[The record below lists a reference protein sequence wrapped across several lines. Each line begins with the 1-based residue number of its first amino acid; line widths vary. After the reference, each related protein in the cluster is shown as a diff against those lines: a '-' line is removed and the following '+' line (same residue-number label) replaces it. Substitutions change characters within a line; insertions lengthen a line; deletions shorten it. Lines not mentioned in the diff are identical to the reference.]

1 MMVLAGVVWL
11 NTWRWA
17 VIHASRID
25 RLVRAGRFEQLLDEV
40 LTNGRRLPIAARA
53 MLLEGGESE
62 SRELAESGSCVSG
75 EVSLGVLEQ
84 ASMGLALQRLV
95 ELTYVPHPLAVGL
108 ARRLLAGLSHRRRG
122 GSTASGGAL
131 TGGALAARVMAIA
144 GLVDLVDQC
153 VHTREAAGIDSL
165 GAGGAGVDALIDELG
180 CELSH
185 AVAQSVATRGAR
197 GEGLIRSDAL
207 STCLVVWQLRPRAAL
222 CASLQRFVNVAAIL
236 RVPQRLGLWRDGDCA
251 AVLALAGGVM
261 TEATLASV
269 AGASSGGS
277 GGWRAA

>member
-1 MMVLAGVVWL
+1 M
-11 NTWRWA
+11 
-17 VIHASRID
+17 IHASRID

-53 MLLEGGESE
+53 MLLDDGARESCE
-62 SRELAESGSCVSG
+62 SSEAGSCVSAA
-75 EVSLGVLEQ
+75 VSLGVLEQ

-95 ELTYVPHPLAVGL
+95 ELTYVPHPLALGL
-108 ARRLLAGLSHRRRG
+108 ARRLVAGLSHRGRDG
-122 GSTASGGAL
+122 GGL
-131 TGGALAARVMAIA
+131 KGGALAARVMAVA

-153 VHTREAAGIDSL
+153 VQTREVSGMEPL
-165 GAGGAGVDALIDELG
+165 GVEIDALIDELG

-185 AVAQSVATRGAR
+185 AAAQSVATRGAR
-197 GEGLIRSDAL
+197 GEGLVCASTL
-207 STCLVVWQLRPRAAL
+207 STCLIVWQLRPRATL

-236 RVPQRLGLWRDGDCA
+236 RAPERLGLWRDGDCA

-261 TEATLASV
+261 KESAAV
-269 AGASSGGS
+269 NPAAGVVG